1 VNAHSATIKTNGLD
15 TTNTGVITIDGGAGM
30 DIVIGGEGADTFVLN
45 GLAEPGYMFADF
57 TSGEDS
63 LLLGATFGFETG
75 MAVEGKNFS
84 VITETYNGINAGV
97 NATYLNGDPSL
108 VYSDADSA
116 LYHDA
121 NGKDE
126 GGYTVIASFNSGTKL
141 VDDDIHFA
149 A

>member
-45 GLAEPGYMFADF
+45 GLAEPGYMFAEF

-63 LLLGATFGFETG
+63 LLLGAAFGFESG

-84 VITETYNGINAGV
+84 VIAETYNGINAGV
-97 NATYLNGDPSL
+97 NVAHLNGGPSL

-121 NGKDE
+121 NGKGE

-141 VDDDIHFA
+141 VDDDIYFA